1 MSYFFTSESV
11 SEGHPDKVSDQIS
24 DALLDNFL
32 AHDPSSKVA
41 CETLVTTGQVILSGE
56 VKSNAKIDA
65 IGIARDTINKIGYT
79 KSEYKF
85 SGNSCKVTSFIHEQS
100 QDINRGVER
109 IKKEDQGAGDQ
120 GLMFGYAINET
131 KSFCL
136 KNSVWVLIG
145 SLVMQGQNRNKCVNS
160 SILIDPKGDIKCK
173 YDKIH
178 MFDVNLSENQKFTES
193 EFYEKGDTAKLVKT
207 EIGNIGLTVCYDVRF
222 PNLYQQLAAKGAH
235 IITVPSAFTK
245 FTGNLH
251 WEILL
256 RSRAIETGCFILA
269 PAQTGVHGQE
279 GSRESFGHSMIVSPW
294 GEVLNSLG
302 SENGLCTAEI
312 DLSICKDFR
321 SKIPNLQ
328 NTQHFNLEIN

>member
-1 MSYFFTSESV
+1 MNSTDNLDKNLTEYLSKLNEAV
-11 SEGHPDKVSDQIS
+11 SCG
-24 DALLDNFL
+24 
-32 AHDPSSKVA
+32 SKF
-41 CETLVTTGQVILSGE
+41 ILSPE
-56 VKSNAKIDA
+56 VTN
-65 IGIARDTINKIGYT
+65 
-79 KSEYKF
+79 
-85 SGNSCKVTSFIHEQS
+85 FITTNHEQRLKIANS
-100 QDINRGVER
+100 EEADI
-109 IKKEDQGAGDQ
+109 
-120 GLMFGYAINET
+120 FINET

-136 KNSVWVLIG
+136 QNSVWVLIG
-145 SLVMQGQNRNKCVNS
+145 SLVMRSQNKYKCANT

-178 MFDVNLSENQKFTES
+178 MFDVDLSDNQKFTES
-193 EFYEKGDTAKLVKT
+193 EFYQKGDTAKLAKT

-222 PNLYQQLAAKGAH
+222 PNLYQQLAGKGAN

-269 PAQTGVHGQE
+269 PAQTGTHGKE

-294 GEVLNSLG
+294 GEVLKSLG
-302 SENGLCTAEI
+302 SETGLCTAEI

-328 NTQHFNLEIN
+328 NMQNFKLEIN

>member
-1 MSYFFTSESV
+1 MNSTNNLDKNLNEYLSKLNEAV
-11 SEGHPDKVSDQIS
+11 SFG
-24 DALLDNFL
+24 
-32 AHDPSSKVA
+32 SKF
-41 CETLVTTGQVILSGE
+41 ILSPE
-56 VKSNAKIDA
+56 VTN
-65 IGIARDTINKIGYT
+65 
-79 KSEYKF
+79 
-85 SGNSCKVTSFIHEQS
+85 FITTNHEQRLKIAKTDET
-100 QDINRGVER
+100 DI
-109 IKKEDQGAGDQ
+109 
-120 GLMFGYAINET
+120 FINET

-145 SLVMQGQNRNKCVNS
+145 SLVMQGHNTNKCVNS

-178 MFDVNLSENQKFTES
+178 MFDINLSENQKFTES
-193 EFYEKGDTAKLVKT
+193 EFYQKGDTAKLVKT

-328 NTQHFNLEIN
+328 NTQNFTLEII

>member
-1 MSYFFTSESV
+1 MNSTNNLDKNLNEYLSKLNEAV
-11 SEGHPDKVSDQIS
+11 SCG
-24 DALLDNFL
+24 
-32 AHDPSSKVA
+32 SKF
-41 CETLVTTGQVILSGE
+41 ILSPE
-56 VKSNAKIDA
+56 VTN
-65 IGIARDTINKIGYT
+65 
-79 KSEYKF
+79 
-85 SGNSCKVTSFIHEQS
+85 FITTNHEQRLKIAKTDET
-100 QDINRGVER
+100 DI
-109 IKKEDQGAGDQ
+109 
-120 GLMFGYAINET
+120 FINET

-145 SLVMQGQNRNKCVNS
+145 SLVMQGHNRNKCVNS
-160 SILIDPKGDIKCK
+160 SILIDPKGEIKCK

-193 EFYEKGDTAKLVKT
+193 EFYQKGETAKLVKT

-302 SENGLCTAEI
+302 SENGICTAEI
-312 DLSICKDFR
+312 DLSICNEFR

-328 NTQHFNLEIN
+328 NMQSFNLEIN

>member
-1 MSYFFTSESV
+1 MNSTNNLDKNLTAYLSKLNEAV
-11 SEGHPDKVSDQIS
+11 SCG
-24 DALLDNFL
+24 
-32 AHDPSSKVA
+32 SKF
-41 CETLVTTGQVILSGE
+41 ILSPE
-56 VKSNAKIDA
+56 VTNFITANHDQRLKIA
-65 IGIARDTINKIGYT
+65 
-79 KSEYKF
+79 
-85 SGNSCKVTSFIHEQS
+85 NSDEA
-100 QDINRGVER
+100 DI
-109 IKKEDQGAGDQ
+109 
-120 GLMFGYAINET
+120 FINET

-136 KNSVWVLIG
+136 KNSIWVLIG
-145 SLVMQGQNRNKCVNS
+145 SLVMRSQSANKCANS

-178 MFDVNLSENQKFTES
+178 MFDVDLSDKQKFKES
-193 EFYEKGDTAKLVKT
+193 EFYQKGDTAKLVRT

-222 PNLYQQLAAKGAH
+222 PNLYQQLAAKGAD

-269 PAQTGVHGQE
+269 PAQTGTHGKE

-302 SENGLCTAEI
+302 SEPGICTAEI

-328 NTQHFNLEIN
+328 NMQDFNFEIN